1 MADFLI
7 FKPKDETTKLIF
19 IYEKICTKALY
30 MYLFKIIILI
40 PVKNN
45 LYTVDSCHRE
55 ANFKPCFNNL
65 NNELT

>member
-1 MADFLI
+1 MHQ
-7 FKPKDETTKLIF
+7 
-19 IYEKICTKALY
+19 ALY

-40 PVKNN
+40 SVKNN
-45 LYTVDSCHRE
+45 LYTVDSCPRE